1 MELLCPASI
10 FLEKLVEVLRACDVD
25 WVLGWLLRMRLEFWL
40 TEVSAFGVC
49 VRIFGAEP
57 GL

>member
-1 MELLCPASI
+1 M

-25 WVLGWLLRMRLEFWL
+25 CVLGWLLRIRLEFWL

>member
-25 WVLGWLLRMRLEFWL
+25 WVLGWLLRTRLEFTLL
-40 TEVSAFGVC
+40 TEVSAFGV
-49 VRIFGAEP
+49 
-57 GL
+57 